1 MSTWLTSPL
10 ETDNGSGNLVL
21 ATVRKDV
28 RKFMDNP
35 RYRYRVEVAWN
46 YTPAAAGM
54 PSEADSELME
64 RVQEAV
70 EKTLAKDPVAVLT
83 GVYTGDGVRDLV
95 FYTLSLHIF
104 QRKFNEILEPFPL
117 LPLEFSAEEDPGWE
131 EYRTMLAITSASDTD
146 DDDTLSDDTSD
157 TDPSLGDC

>member
-10 ETDNGSGNLVL
+10 ETENPEGNLVL

-28 RKFMDNP
+28 RKFIDNP
-35 RYRYRVEVAWN
+35 RFRYRVEVAWR
-46 YTPAAAGM
+46 YTPADAGM

-64 RVQEAV
+64 QVQEAI
-70 EKTLAKDPVAVLT
+70 EKTLDKDPVAVLT
-83 GVYTGDGVRDLV
+83 GVYTGDGERDLV

-117 LPLEFSAEEDPGWE
+117 LPLEFSAEEDPNWE
-131 EYRTMLAITSASDTD
+131 EYRTMLAITSAD
-146 DDDTLSDDTSD
+146 DADDARE
-157 TDPSLGDC
+157 GD

>member
-10 ETDNGSGNLVL
+10 ETENPEGNLVL

-28 RKFMDNP
+28 RKFIDNP
-35 RYRYRVEVAWN
+35 RFRYRVEVVWR
-46 YTPAAAGM
+46 YTLADAGM

-64 RVQEAV
+64 QVQEAI
-70 EKTLAKDPVAVLT
+70 EKTLDKDPVAVLT
-83 GVYTGDGVRDLV
+83 GVYTGDGERDLV

-117 LPLEFSAEEDPGWE
+117 LPLEFSAEEDPNWE
-131 EYRTMLAITSASDTD
+131 EYRTMLAITSAD
-146 DDDTLSDDTSD
+146 DADDARE
-157 TDPSLGDC
+157 GD